1 MVVLPMNYALAAA
14 SALLLGIAAATPA
27 KAQMD
32 LGSGLTL
39 SLTPAA
45 STDYLFRGISQTR
58 NRPAVALTAD
68 LEHESGLYIGAFASN
83 VAFLGTNARQEIDVL
98 AGYRFS
104 LGGVKLDAGL
114 VWYTYPGYDAPSGG
128 YDLNY
133 VEFALRGSYTIDPV
147 KLVGAV
153 FYSPSFQLE
162 SGNATYIEGGADIS
176 LPFGLTLAGR
186 VGYQWIDR
194 NNRFGTPNFLNY
206 SVALSRELFAGVTL
220 SVGWYGTDI
229 GQASCGGGQKICD
242 DRFMATISR
251 VF

>member
-1 MVVLPMNYALAAA
+1 MGRLQMKHPFATAFALG
-14 SALLLGIAAATPA
+14 LGISTAAPA
-27 KAQMD
+27 QAQMD

-45 STDYLFRGISQTR
+45 STDYLFRGVSQTR
-58 NRPAVALTAD
+58 NRPAVSLTAD

-83 VAFLGTNARQEIDVL
+83 VAFLGTNARQEIDLL

-104 LGGVKLDAGL
+104 LGGVKLDAGV
-114 VWYTYPGYDAPSGG
+114 VWYTYPGYDAPNAGFE
-128 YDLNY
+128 LNY
-133 VEFALRGSYTIDPV
+133 VEFALRANTTIDPV

-153 FYSPSFQLE
+153 FYSPDFQLE
-162 SGNATYIEGGADIS
+162 SGNATYVEGGADIS
-176 LPFGLTLAGR
+176 LPFGITLSGR
-186 VGYQWIDR
+186 LGYQWIDR
-194 NNRFGTPNFLNY
+194 NDRFGTPNFMNY

-220 SVGWYGTDI
+220 ALGYYGTDI